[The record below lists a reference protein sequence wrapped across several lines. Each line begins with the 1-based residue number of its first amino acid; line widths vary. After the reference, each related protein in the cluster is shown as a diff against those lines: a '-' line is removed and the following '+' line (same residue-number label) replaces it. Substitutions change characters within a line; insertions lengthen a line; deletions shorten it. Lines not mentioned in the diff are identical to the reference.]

1 MNNTAPPTR
10 ADDVLTGGIAGDFDS
25 NLQLLSDIPVR
36 VSVEV
41 GSVSKTLAEI
51 LRFQQGQ
58 VVELDRAAS
67 EPLDIMVNGA
77 LVARGEVVTVDGRFG
92 IRVTELPKN
101 GVRAS
106 NIERRGA

>member
-1 MNNTAPPTR
+1 MNNGAAPSHT
-10 ADDVLTGGIAGDFDS
+10 DDVSSGGVINDFEN
-25 NLQLLSDIPVR
+25 NLQLLTDIPVR

-51 LRFQQGQ
+51 LRFQHGQ

-77 LVARGEVVTVDGRFG
+77 LVAKGEVVTVDGRFG

-101 GVRAS
+101 GTRAS